1 MEPIAFQTDEGEV
14 LFYVLEETRVSGV
27 NYLLVAESEEDE
39 AECYILKD
47 TSDASEKEAN
57 YEMVEDD
64 ETLDAL
70 SKIFAEL
77 LEQTEIRKEEAS
89 VDLYN
94 LQYGHLRSGT
104 GREGHPARRT

>member
-1 MEPIAFQTDEGEV
+1 MEERIVFQTEEGEV

-27 NYLLVAESEEDE
+27 NYLLVAESPDDE

-47 TSDASEKEAN
+47 TSKPEEPEAV

-64 ETLDAL
+64 ETLSAL

-77 LEQTEIRKEEAS
+77 LEDTEIRSES
-89 VDLYN
+89 
-94 LQYGHLRSGT
+94 
-104 GREGHPARRT
+104 